1 MLTQI
6 KRGIGMTVDSFVVMR
21 NNPKLL
27 VFPVFAG
34 LGALGF
40 LALLFGSTLTGIIG
54 VEGIEAIET
63 QAALEETASNNT
75 AILLAAVFLGYLG
88 TTFVSVF
95 FTAALVAESREVF
108 AGNRVS
114 LKRGIAAAWDAKYQL
129 LAWAVIAATVG
140 VIIDAIENSDS
151 TVGQVFAW
159 VFGVAWSVITFL
171 VVPVAVLDDDSSVR
185 GMFSRSGR
193 TFRENIGE
201 TVVGVFAPRV
211 VGGVIAVLTIGAVIG
226 LLELGV
232 TGLVVL
238 PVLVVGLIVAQ
249 LLSTTI
255 RGIIKTSLYVYATE
269 GRQPGT
275 FDSGRFSSMLKNG

>member
-1 MLTQI
+1 MFTQI
-6 KRGIGMTVDSFVVMR
+6 RRGIGMTVDSFLIMK

-40 LALLFGSTLTGIIG
+40 LALLFGSTLGG
-54 VEGIEAIET
+54 VIGIEGLDAIET
-63 QAALEETASNNT
+63 QAALEETVSDNT
-75 AILLAAVFLGYLG
+75 VILLAAVFLGYLG

-140 VIIDAIENSDS
+140 VIIDAIESSDS
-151 TVGQVFAW
+151 IIGQVFAW

-171 VVPVAVLDDDSSVR
+171 VVPVAVLGEDSSVR

-211 VGGVIAVLTIGAVIG
+211 VGGVIAVLTIGVVVA

-232 TGLVVL
+232 TWLVVF
-238 PVLVVGLIVAQ
+238 PVLVVGLVAAQ
-249 LLSTTI
+249 LLSTTV
-255 RGIIKTSLYVYATE
+255 RGIVKTSLYVYATE
-269 GRQPGT
+269 GKQPRG
-275 FDSGRFSSMLKNG
+275 FDSGRLSSMLKTG

>member
-1 MLTQI
+1 MFTQI
-6 KRGIGMTVDSFVVMR
+6 KRGIGMTIDSLVMIK
-21 NNPKLL
+21 NSPKLL

-34 LGALGF
+34 VGALGF
-40 LALLFGSTLTGIIG
+40 LALLFGSTLGGVIGI
-54 VEGIEAIET
+54 EGIEAIET
-63 QAALEETASNNT
+63 QAALEETVSDNAV
-75 AILLAAVFLGYLG
+75 ILAAMAFLGYLG

-114 LKRGIAAAWDAKYQL
+114 LRRGIAAAWDAKYQL

-140 VIIDAIENSDS
+140 IIIDAIENSDS
-151 TVGQVFAW
+151 AVGQVFAW
-159 VFGVAWSVITFL
+159 VFGVAWTVITFL

-201 TVVGVFAPRV
+201 TVIGVFAPRV
-211 VGGVIAVLTIGAVIG
+211 LGGVVAVLTVGAVLG
-226 LLELGV
+226 LLELGA
-232 TGLVVL
+232 TGLVVF
-238 PVLVVGLIVAQ
+238 PVLVVGLLASQ
-249 LLSTTI
+249 LLSTTL

-269 GRQPGT
+269 GTQPEA
-275 FDSGRFSSMLKNG
+275 FDSGRFSSMLGNG